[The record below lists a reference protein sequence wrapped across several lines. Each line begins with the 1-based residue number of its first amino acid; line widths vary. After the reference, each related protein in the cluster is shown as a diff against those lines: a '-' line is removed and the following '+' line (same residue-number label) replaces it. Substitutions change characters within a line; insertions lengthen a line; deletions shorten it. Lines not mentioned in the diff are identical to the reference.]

1 MFDLTVPGPGDL
13 LITDLDV
20 NINSVTPVG
29 TAFSLDIYTRSG
41 TAVGFAE
48 NGGTGWTLATS
59 GTGVSAAEGSPSPV
73 NLLDSLVL
81 APGVTGIAIDYNNA
95 APAYFTG
102 SLTFGNADL
111 SLTGYAAT
119 ANESG
124 LFTGLIFR
132 PTHLERHDYVSD
144 GHGASP
150 RTRSADPAR
159 PRSQPRRHGRTPLA
173 PAQGVVRRTKGGLVH
188 R

>member
-1 MFDLTVPGPGDL
+1 M
-13 LITDLDV
+13 
-20 NINSVTPVG
+20 NINSVIPVG

-73 NLLDSLVL
+73 NLLDFLVL

-119 ANESG
+119 ANQSG
-124 LFTGLIFR
+124 PFTGDIW
-132 PTHLERHDYVSD
+132 
-144 GHGASP
+144 AP
-150 RTRSADPAR
+150 RTWAGTITYQTDTVAVPEPA
-159 PRSQPRRHGRTPLA
+159 SLTLLGLA
-173 PAQGVVRRTKGGLVH
+173 LTGIAH
-188 R
+188 RWRQRKAS